1 MAGNLQQRLD
11 RLKSKTE
18 MVLARNEALQE
29 RLDATKERLGI
40 LEETI
45 RTKDKEIDLL
55 RQQIEHLKVVN
66 TLTPDHRDVEQT
78 RAFLSGL
85 LRDIDKCISELSE

>member
-18 MVLARNEALQE
+18 MVLARNTALQE
-29 RLDATKERLGI
+29 KLSSAKERI
-40 LEETI
+40 ATLEDSLRSKE
-45 RTKDKEIDLL
+45 KEIGEL
-55 RQQIEHLKVVN
+55 RQQIERLKVVN
-66 TLTPDHRDVEQT
+66 VLTPDHRNVEQT

-85 LRDIDKCISELSE
+85 LRDIDKCISELTE

>member
-18 MVLARNEALQE
+18 MVLARNQALQE
-29 RLDATKERLGI
+29 RLNAAKTHLSL

-45 RTKDKEIDLL
+45 RSKDREIGIL

>member
-18 MVLARNEALQE
+18 MVLARNTALQE
-29 RLDATKERLGI
+29 RLSSAKERI
-40 LEETI
+40 VTLEDSLRSKE
-45 RTKDKEIDLL
+45 KEIGEL
-55 RQQIEHLKVVN
+55 RQQIEQLKVVN
-66 TLTPDHRDVEQT
+66 ILTPDHRDVEHT

-85 LRDIDKCISELSE
+85 LRDIDKCISELTE

>member
-18 MVLARNEALQE
+18 MVLARNTALQE
-29 RLDATKERLGI
+29 RLSSAKERI
-40 LEETI
+40 ATLEDSLRSKE
-45 RTKDKEIDLL
+45 KEIGEL
-55 RQQIEHLKVVN
+55 RQQIEQLKVVN
-66 TLTPDHRDVEQT
+66 TLTPDHRDVEHT

-85 LRDIDKCISELSE
+85 LRDIDKCISELTE

>member
-11 RLKSKTE
+11 RLKSKTDLA
-18 MVLARNEALQE
+18 LARSQALQE
-29 RLDATKERLGI
+29 RLDAAKALVTS

-45 RTKDKEIDLL
+45 RSKDNEIAILHQ
-55 RQQIEHLKVVN
+55 RIEHLTVVN
-66 TLTPDHRDVEQT
+66 TLTPDHRDVEHT

>member
-18 MVLARNEALQE
+18 LVLARNTALQE
-29 RLDATKERLGI
+29 RLSSAKERI
-40 LEETI
+40 TSLEDSLRSKE
-45 RTKDKEIDLL
+45 KEIGEL
-55 RQQIEHLKVVN
+55 RQQIERLKVVN
-66 TLTPDHRDVEQT
+66 TLTPDHRDVEHT

-85 LRDIDKCISELSE
+85 LRDIDKCISELTE

>member
-18 MVLARNEALQE
+18 MVLARNTALQE
-29 RLDATKERLGI
+29 KLSSAKERI
-40 LEETI
+40 ATLEDSLRSKE
-45 RTKDKEIDLL
+45 KEIGEL
-55 RQQIEHLKVVN
+55 RQQIEQLKVVN
-66 TLTPDHRDVEQT
+66 TLTPDHRDVEHT

-85 LRDIDKCISELSE
+85 LRDIDKCISELTE